1 MSHDLNILLR
11 LAVVIVLSGVLGWE
25 REKLGK
31 AAGLRTHI
39 LVGFSATLFVA
50 LGESMIEHFRPYH
63 DRLQFDPIRIIEAI
77 VAGVSFLGAG
87 TIFMAKQE
95 QRITGLTTAAAV
107 LATAAVGIAVGVE
120 RYVIAVGA
128 TAIIFGVLRV
138 LGRWE
143 VQALNK
149 EPAPPQQPNGDT
161 RSLDVKE
168 PAP

>member
-1 MSHDLNILLR
+1 MSHDLNILMR
-11 LAVVIVLSGVLGWE
+11 LAVAVALSGLLGWE

-50 LGESMIEHFRPYH
+50 LGESMISHFQIYQE
-63 DRLQFDPIRIIEAI
+63 RLQFDPIRIIEAI

-95 QRITGLTTAAAV
+95 HRISGLTTAAAL

-120 RYVIAVGA
+120 RYLIATGA
-128 TAIIFGVLRV
+128 TVMIFAVLHI

-143 VQALNK
+143 VEALHK
-149 EPAPPQQPNGDT
+149 QPADPQQGRDPSTGAGT
-161 RSLDVKE
+161 
-168 PAP
+168 P